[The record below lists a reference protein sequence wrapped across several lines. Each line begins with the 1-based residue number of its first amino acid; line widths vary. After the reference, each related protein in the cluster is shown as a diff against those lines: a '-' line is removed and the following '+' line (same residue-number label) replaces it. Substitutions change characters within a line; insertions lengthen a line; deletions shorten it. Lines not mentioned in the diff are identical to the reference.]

1 MKIQRK
7 SLFLFWA
14 WMDLF
19 FVLQFLWWN
28 IAHRRLPLYDDLLA
42 YLQLLHTYGS
52 GAVWLYPLNV
62 LLIISIPLSMIL
74 FFRQSR
80 YALWLAWGQA
90 PLRLVFMQPSLSL
103 GLWLIQAA
111 GVMHVAILA
120 GFLLLSEGLKIAS
133 LWYCRGGAQGIK
145 R

>member
-28 IAHRRLPLYDDLLA
+28 IAHRRLPFTTICWLISSCCTLGLRGGLAVPAECSADYQHPAIDDLFSA
-42 YLQLLHTYGS
+42 RAAMRCGWP
-52 GAVWLYPLNV
+52 GAG
-62 LLIISIPLSMIL
+62 
-74 FFRQSR
+74 
-80 YALWLAWGQA
+80 AA
-90 PLRLVFMQPSLSL
+90 
-103 GLWLIQAA
+103 QAA
-111 GVMHVAILA
+111 VYAAFAIAGPVADSGCRHQACNDLA

-133 LWYCRGGAQGIK
+133 LWYCRGGIQGIK

>member
-28 IAHRRLPLYDDLLA
+28 IAHRRLPFTTICWLISSCCTPGLRGGLAVPAECSADYQHPAIDDLFPPEPLC
-42 YLQLLHTYGS
+42 
-52 GAVWLYPLNV
+52 AVAGL
-62 LLIISIPLSMIL
+62 
-74 FFRQSR
+74 
-80 YALWLAWGQA
+80 GQA
-90 PLRLVFMQPSLSL
+90 PLRLLFMQPSLSL

-111 GVMHVAILA
+111 GVRHVAILA

-133 LWYCRGGAQGIK
+133 LWYCRGGIQGIK

>member
-1 MKIQRK
+1 MVEYCPPPPP
-7 SLFLFWA
+7 FL
-14 WMDLF
+14 
-19 FVLQFLWWN
+19 
-28 IAHRRLPLYDDLLA
+28 RRPAGLSPAAA
-42 YLQLLHTYGS
+42 YLRLWGGL
-52 GAVWLYPLNV
+52 AVSAECSADYQHPTV
-62 LLIISIPLSMIL
+62 DDP

>member
-1 MKIQRK
+1 MSWHPYTGRYENMQYRYCGK
-7 SLFLFWA
+7 SGL
-14 WMDLF
+14 
-19 FVLQFLWWN
+19 
-28 IAHRRLPLYDDLLA
+28 RLPA
-42 YLQLLHTYGS
+42 
-52 GAVWLYPLNV
+52 
-62 LLIISIPLSMIL
+62 
-74 FFRQSR
+74 
-80 YALWLAWGQA
+80 
-90 PLRLVFMQPSLSL
+90 LSL

>member
-28 IAHRRLPLYDDLLA
+28 IAHRRLPFTTIYSLISSCC
-42 YLQLLHTYGS
+42 TRGS
-52 GAVWLYPLNV
+52 AAVWLYPLNV
-62 LLIISIPLSMIL
+62 LLIISIPLSMI
-74 FFRQSR
+74 FFPPEPLCAVAGS
-80 YALWLAWGQA
+80 GQA
-90 PLRLVFMQPSLSL
+90 PLRLLFMQPSLSL

-111 GVMHVAILA
+111 GVRHVAIPA

-133 LWYCRGGAQGIK
+133 LWYCRGGIQGIK

>member
-1 MKIQRK
+1 MKMQRK

-14 WMDLF
+14 WMDIF

-28 IAHRRLPLYDDLLA
+28 IAHRRLPFTTTCWLISSCCIL
-42 YLQLLHTYGS
+42 YGS

-103 GLWLIQAA
+103 GLWLIPGCRRHACSDPGRFSAA
-111 GVMHVAILA
+111 L
-120 GFLLLSEGLKIAS
+120 
-133 LWYCRGGAQGIK
+133 
-145 R
+145 

>member
-1 MKIQRK
+1 MPTAD
-7 SLFLFWA
+7 SLFTTTCWL
-14 WMDLF
+14 
-19 FVLQFLWWN
+19 
-28 IAHRRLPLYDDLLA
+28 ISSCCTPG
-42 YLQLLHTYGS
+42 GS
-52 GAVWLYPLNV
+52 AAVWLYPLNV

-80 YALWLAWGQA
+80 YGLWLALGAA

-111 GVMHVAILA
+111 GVRHLAILA
-120 GFLLLSEGLKIAS
+120 GFLLLSEGLKITS

>member
-1 MKIQRK
+1 MKLQRN

-28 IAHRRLPLYDDLLA
+28 ISHRRLPFYDDILA
-42 YLQLLHTYGS
+42 YLQLLHSYDS
-52 GAVWLYPLNV
+52 AAAWLFPLNF
-62 LLIISIPLSMIL
+62 LLIVSIPVSMTL

-80 YALWLAWGQA
+80 YALWLAWGQV

-103 GLWLIQAA
+103 GLWLIQAV
-111 GVMHVAILA
+111 GVSHFAALI
-120 GFLLLSEGLKIAS
+120 GFLLLSEGLKIAT
-133 LWYCRGGAQGIK
+133 LWHCRRAFQGIK